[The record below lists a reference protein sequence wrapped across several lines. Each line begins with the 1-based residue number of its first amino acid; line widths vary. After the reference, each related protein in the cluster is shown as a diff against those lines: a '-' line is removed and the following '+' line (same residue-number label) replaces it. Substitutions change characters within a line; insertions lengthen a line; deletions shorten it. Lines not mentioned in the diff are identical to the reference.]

1 MKKATIEFWNTSGRK
16 TCKRVTFS
24 DDNHLNNLIKF
35 LEKKHNLTYDECFV
49 WDDYP
54 SRPA

>member
-1 MKKATIEFWNTSGRK
+1 MPKATIEFWNTSGRK
-16 TCKRVTFS
+16 VCKRVTFS

-35 LEKKHNLTYDECFV
+35 LEKKHSLTCDECFV